1 MEFSNFNKQA
11 KQTSYRHGNL
21 YEVGSYVQNADGDVG
36 KIHRRGPNYVIAVTE
51 DGDMFRAWVS
61 DIKEYKQWNTSGA
74 DQSHRLVGTDKFRKF
89 TERMTPG
96 SEYDMWKKPAEVH
109 QRINKTKP
117 IKEETMTAN
126 VRLSAW
132 MLGLNLTEQQEIA
145 SKMDRILLSGE
156 VVEGILESFGTE
168 RMQDLATEYAS
179 IVSGEDLSEGMK
191 QARANV
197 GASKCW
203 DGYTAKGTK
212 KKDGKEVPN
221 CVKEEE
227 EDLEEGKKGLY
238 ANIHAK
244 RKRGESPAKPGDD
257 DYPAKDAFK
266 KAAKTAKE
274 EVETEDDLVEN
285 PLAIGAALGIAA
297 GGAFLA
303 KKAAEAGKAMRN
315 KKQSALDAARGLKN
329 SYEAEGDLL
338 DEKKKLDPVGKEDGD
353 VDNDGDKDSSDSY
366 LLKRRAAVSAAIK
379 AKKGTKKE
387 SFSDWRTELLEKDVK
402 GVEVN
407 PQIDD
412 ATDPMSVFDKNK
424 KLKGANNMKEECGT
438 CSEKEDCGC
447 ETCLAKKASKV
458 KRVKYQDGVNEE
470 VDKKKKEDIVKGMK
484 KNMGDLKA
492 RYGDKAKQVMYATA
506 TKNAKK

>member
-21 YEVGSYVQNADGDVG
+21 YEVGSYVQNSDGDVG
-36 KIHRRGPNYVIAVTE
+36 KVHRRGPNYVIALSD

-61 DIKEYKQWNTSGA
+61 DIKEYKQWNASGA
-74 DQSHRLVGTDKFRKF
+74 TADHRLVGTDANRKF
-89 TERMTPG
+89 LEKMTPG
-96 SEYDMWKKPAEVH
+96 HDYDMWKKPAEVNR
-109 QRINKTKP
+109 RINKTKP

-132 MLGLNLTEQQEIA
+132 MLGLSLAEQQEIA
-145 SKMDRILLSGE
+145 SKMDKIILDGD
-156 VVEGILESFGTE
+156 VIEGILESFGTE
-168 RMQDLATEYAS
+168 KMQDLAAEYAS
-179 IVSGEDLSEGMK
+179 IVSGEELSEGLK
-191 QARANV
+191 QARKNV

-203 DGYTAKGTK
+203 DGYKAKGTK
-212 KKDGKEVPN
+212 MKGGKSVPN

-227 EDLEEGKKGLY
+227 EELEEGKKGLY

-274 EVETEDDLVEN
+274 EVEYVE
-285 PLAIGAALGIAA
+285 
-297 GGAFLA
+297 
-303 KKAAEAGKAMRN
+303 
-315 KKQSALDAARGLKN
+315 
-329 SYEAEGDLL
+329 
-338 DEKKKLDPVGKEDGD
+338 EKKKLDPVGKEDGD

-379 AKKGTKKE
+379 SKKGTKKE
-387 SFSDWRTELLEKDVK
+387 GYSDWRTELIEKDVK

-407 PQIDD
+407 PSIDD

-424 KLKGANNMKEECGT
+424 KLKGANQGEIKSVRKEEA
-438 CSEKEDCGC
+438 DCGC
-447 ETCLAKKASKV
+447 DKDDDGSEKALAKKATKV
-458 KRVKYQDGVNEE
+458 KRVKYQDGVTESLAILRANIDE
-470 VDKKKKEDIVKGMK
+470 
-484 KNMGDLKA
+484 LKS
-492 RYGDKAKQVMYATA
+492 RYL
-506 TKNAKK
+506 

>member
-1 MEFSNFNKQA
+1 MEFSNFNEQA

-21 YEVGSYVQNADGDVG
+21 YEVGSYVQKSDGEVG
-36 KIHRRGPNYVIAVTE
+36 KVHRRGPNYVIAVSD

-61 DIKEYKQWNTSGA
+61 DLKEYKQWNASGA
-74 DQSHRLVGTDKFRKF
+74 DQTHRLVGTDKFRKF
-89 TERMTPG
+89 TERMAPG
-96 SEYDMWKKPAEVH
+96 SDYDMWKKPAEVH

-132 MLGLNLTEQQEIA
+132 MLGLSLAEQQEIA
-145 SKMDRILLSGE
+145 SKMDRILLDGD
-156 VVEGILESFGTE
+156 VIEGILECFGTE
-168 RMQDLATEYAS
+168 KMQDLAAEYAS

-227 EDLEEGKKGLY
+227 EELEEAKKGLY

-274 EVETEDDLVEN
+274 EAEVEGEQIDEIA
-285 PLAIGAALGIAA
+285 PALAAGAALGIAA
-297 GGAFLA
+297 GGAVLM
-303 KKAAEAGKAMRN
+303 KKAAEVGKQMKDR
-315 KKQSALDAARGLKN
+315 KQSALDKARGLKN

-353 VDNDGDKDSSDSY
+353 VDNDGDKDASDSY
-366 LLKRRAAVSAAIK
+366 LLKKRAAVSAAIK

-387 SFSDWRTELLEKDVK
+387 SFSDWRQELMEKDVP

-407 PQIDD
+407 PKIDD

-424 KLKGANNMKEECGT
+424 KLKGADKAVKEECG
-438 CSEKEDCGC
+438 CDKEDDGSEKA
-447 ETCLAKKASKV
+447 LAKKATKV
-458 KRVKYQDGVNEE
+458 KRVKYQDGVNESLRANIE
-470 VDKKKKEDIVKGMK
+470 E
-484 KNMGDLKA
+484 LKS
-492 RYGDKAKQVMYATA
+492 RYL
-506 TKNAKK
+506 

>member
-1 MEFSNFNKQA
+1 MEFSNFNRKA

-21 YEVGSYVQNADGDVG
+21 YEVGSYVQKSDGEVG
-36 KIHRRGPNYVIAVTE
+36 KVHRRGPNYVIAVSD

-74 DQSHRLVGTDKFRKF
+74 TADHRLVGTDANRKF
-89 TERMTPG
+89 LEKMTPG
-96 SEYDMWKKPAEVH
+96 HDYDMWKKPAEVNR
-109 QRINKTKP
+109 RINKTKP

-132 MLGLNLTEQQEIA
+132 MLGLSLAEQQEIA
-145 SKMDRILLSGE
+145 SKMDKIILDGD
-156 VVEGILESFGTE
+156 VIEGILESFGTE
-168 RMQDLATEYAS
+168 KMQDLAAEYAS
-179 IVSGEDLSEGMK
+179 IVSGEELSEGLK
-191 QARANV
+191 QARKNV

-203 DGYTAKGTK
+203 DGYKAKGTK
-212 KKDGKEVPN
+212 MKGGKSVPN

-227 EDLEEGKKGLY
+227 EELEEGKKGLY

-274 EVETEDDLVEN
+274 EVEYVE
-285 PLAIGAALGIAA
+285 
-297 GGAFLA
+297 
-303 KKAAEAGKAMRN
+303 
-315 KKQSALDAARGLKN
+315 
-329 SYEAEGDLL
+329 
-338 DEKKKLDPVGKEDGD
+338 EKKKLDPVGKEDGD

-379 AKKGTKKE
+379 SKKGTKKE
-387 SFSDWRTELLEKDVK
+387 GYSDWRTELIEKDVK

-407 PQIDD
+407 PSIDD

-424 KLKGANNMKEECGT
+424 KLKGADKAVKEECG
-438 CSEKEDCGC
+438 CDKEDDGSEKA
-447 ETCLAKKASKV
+447 LAKKATKV
-458 KRVKYQDGVNEE
+458 KRVKYQDGVTESLAILRANIDE
-470 VDKKKKEDIVKGMK
+470 
-484 KNMGDLKA
+484 LKS
-492 RYGDKAKQVMYATA
+492 RYL
-506 TKNAKK
+506 

>member
-1 MEFSNFNKQA
+1 MEFSNFNEQA
-11 KQTSYRHGNL
+11 KRTSYRHGNL
-21 YEVGSYVQNADGDVG
+21 YEVGSYVQNTDGEVG
-36 KIHRRGPNYVIAVTE
+36 KVHRRGPNYVIAVSD

-61 DIKEYKQWNTSGA
+61 DLKEYKQWNTSGA
-74 DQSHRLVGTDKFRKF
+74 DQTHRLVGTDKFRKF

-96 SEYDMWKKPAEVH
+96 SDYDMWKKPAEVH

-126 VRLSAW
+126 VKLSAW
-132 MLGLNLTEQQEIA
+132 MLGLSLAEQQEIA
-145 SKMDRILLSGE
+145 SKMDKIILEGD
-156 VVEGILESFGTE
+156 VIEGILESFGTE
-168 RMQDLATEYAS
+168 RLQDLAAEYAS
-179 IVSGEDLSEGMK
+179 IVSGEELSEGLK
-191 QARANV
+191 QARKNV

-203 DGYTAKGTK
+203 DGYKAKGTK
-212 KKDGKEVPN
+212 MKGGKSVPN

-227 EDLEEGKKGLY
+227 EELEEGKKGLY

-274 EVETEDDLVEN
+274 EVEYVE
-285 PLAIGAALGIAA
+285 
-297 GGAFLA
+297 
-303 KKAAEAGKAMRN
+303 
-315 KKQSALDAARGLKN
+315 
-329 SYEAEGDLL
+329 
-338 DEKKKLDPVGKEDGD
+338 EKKKLDPVGKEDGD

-387 SFSDWRTELLEKDVK
+387 GYSDWRTELIEKDVK

-407 PQIDD
+407 PSIDD

-424 KLKGANNMKEECGT
+424 KLKGADKAVKEECG
-438 CSEKEDCGC
+438 CDKEDDGSEKA
-447 ETCLAKKASKV
+447 LAKKATKV
-458 KRVKYQDGVNEE
+458 KRVKYQDGVTESLAILRANIDE
-470 VDKKKKEDIVKGMK
+470 
-484 KNMGDLKA
+484 LKS
-492 RYGDKAKQVMYATA
+492 RYL
-506 TKNAKK
+506 

>member
-1 MEFSNFNKQA
+1 MEFSNFNEQA
-11 KQTSYRHGNL
+11 KRTSYRHGNL
-21 YEVGSYVQNADGDVG
+21 YEVGSYVQNSDGEVG
-36 KIHRRGPNYVIAVTE
+36 KVHRRGPNYVIAVSD

-61 DIKEYKQWNTSGA
+61 DLKEYKQWNTSGA
-74 DQSHRLVGTDKFRKF
+74 DQTHRLVGTDKFRKF

-96 SEYDMWKKPAEVH
+96 SDYDMWKKPAEVH

-126 VRLSAW
+126 VKLSAW
-132 MLGLNLTEQQEIA
+132 MLGLSLAEQQEIA
-145 SKMDRILLSGE
+145 SKMDKIILEGD
-156 VVEGILESFGTE
+156 VIEGILESFGTE
-168 RMQDLATEYAS
+168 RLQDLAAEYAS
-179 IVSGEDLSEGMK
+179 IVSGEELSEGLK
-191 QARANV
+191 QARKNV

-203 DGYTAKGTK
+203 DGYKAKGTK
-212 KKDGKEVPN
+212 MKGGKSVPN

-227 EDLEEGKKGLY
+227 EELEEGKKGLY

-274 EVETEDDLVEN
+274 EVEYVE
-285 PLAIGAALGIAA
+285 
-297 GGAFLA
+297 
-303 KKAAEAGKAMRN
+303 
-315 KKQSALDAARGLKN
+315 
-329 SYEAEGDLL
+329 
-338 DEKKKLDPVGKEDGD
+338 EKKKLDPVGKEDGD

-387 SFSDWRTELLEKDVK
+387 GYSDWRTELIEKDVK

-407 PQIDD
+407 PSIDD

-424 KLKGANNMKEECGT
+424 KLKGADKAVKEECG
-438 CSEKEDCGC
+438 CDKEDDGSEKA
-447 ETCLAKKASKV
+447 LAKKATKV
-458 KRVKYQDGVNEE
+458 KRVKYQDGVNESLAILRANIDE
-470 VDKKKKEDIVKGMK
+470 
-484 KNMGDLKA
+484 LKS
-492 RYGDKAKQVMYATA
+492 RYL
-506 TKNAKK
+506 

>member
-1 MEFSNFNKQA
+1 MEFSNFNEQA

-21 YEVGSYVQNADGDVG
+21 YEVGSYVQNSDGEVG
-36 KIHRRGPNYVIAVTE
+36 KVHRRGPNYVIAVSD

-74 DQSHRLVGTDKFRKF
+74 DQTHRLVGTDKFRKF

-96 SEYDMWKKPAEVH
+96 SDYDMWKKPAEVH

-132 MLGLNLTEQQEIA
+132 MLGLSLAEQQEIA
-145 SKMDRILLSGE
+145 SKMDKIILDGD
-156 VVEGILESFGTE
+156 VIEGILESFGTE
-168 RMQDLATEYAS
+168 KMQDLAAEYAS
-179 IVSGEDLSEGMK
+179 IVSGEELSEGLK
-191 QARANV
+191 QARKNV

-203 DGYTAKGTK
+203 DGYKAKGTK
-212 KKDGKEVPN
+212 MKGGKSVPN

-227 EDLEEGKKGLY
+227 EELEEGKKGLY

-244 RKRGESPAKPGDD
+244 RKRGEKMRSKGDEGAPTD
-257 DYPAKDAFK
+257 KAFRDSE
-266 KAAKTAKE
+266 KTAKKE
-274 EVETEDDLVEN
+274 EVEYVE
-285 PLAIGAALGIAA
+285 
-297 GGAFLA
+297 
-303 KKAAEAGKAMRN
+303 
-315 KKQSALDAARGLKN
+315 
-329 SYEAEGDLL
+329 
-338 DEKKKLDPVGKEDGD
+338 EKKKLDPVGKEDGD

-387 SFSDWRTELLEKDVK
+387 GYSDWRTELIEKDVK

-407 PQIDD
+407 PSIDD

-424 KLKGANNMKEECGT
+424 KLKGADKAVKEECGADKDDDG
-438 CSEKEDCGC
+438 SEKA
-447 ETCLAKKASKV
+447 LAKKATKV
-458 KRVKYQDGVNEE
+458 KRVKYQDGVTESLAILRANIDE
-470 VDKKKKEDIVKGMK
+470 
-484 KNMGDLKA
+484 LKA
-492 RYGDKAKQVMYATA
+492 RYL
-506 TKNAKK
+506 